1 MRPIARLLLP
11 AALVLALAACSDDEE
26 AQAPAEPQAAQEA
39 ERPADAPRAVAV
51 GTQVTP
57 KEEPRGVQIATGPV
71 MDPNIKHILEKMLPR
86 GHREPANTARDVYR
100 HPLQTLEIFGLQQGM
115 TEVEVAPAPGYWTE
129 LLAPTLKNTGKYI
142 AATWD
147 ETIAG
152 QPDYYAEL
160 NTLLK
165 NKMRAKKHY
174 GRAEMLKFNAKNPV
188 FGPPGS
194 ADMVLTFRNAHNWI
208 AEGTAPAYFKAM
220 ADVLKPG
227 GVMGLEDHRAPEG
240 EPTDGKRGYVTED
253 QVIQLA
259 AAAGFVLADRSE
271 INANPKDTKDYP
283 DGVWVLPP
291 TLQLG
296 EKDRERYVA
305 IGESDRMTLKFI
317 KQ

>member
-1 MRPIARLLLP
+1 MRPYARLLLP
-11 AALVLALAACSDDEE
+11 AALLVALAACSEDEPEAPAPQAQREE
-26 AQAPAEPQAAQEA
+26 AK
-39 ERPADAPRAVAV
+39 PADAPRVVAAD
-51 GTQVTP
+51 THAMP
-57 KEEPRGVQIATGPV
+57 KEEPRGVQVATGPV
-71 MDPNIKHILEKMLPR
+71 MDANMKRILEKMLPR
-86 GHREPANTARDVYR
+86 GHRDPKNTARDIYR
-100 HPLQTLEIFGLQQGM
+100 HPLQTLEFFGLQQGM
-115 TEVEVAPAPGYWTE
+115 TVVEVTPAPGYWTE

-147 ETIAG
+147 DSVPG
-152 QPDYYAEL
+152 QPEYHAALNAE
-160 NTLLK
+160 LK
-165 NKMRAKKHY
+165 NKMWAKQHY
-174 GRAEMLKFNAKNPV
+174 GRAELLKFDPAHPS
-188 FGPPGS
+188 FGPPGT

-227 GVMGLEDHRAPEG
+227 GVLGLEDHRAPEG

-259 AAAGFVLADRSE
+259 AAAGFVLSDRSE

-283 DGVWVLPP
+283 EGVWVLPP
-291 TLQLG
+291 TYELG
-296 EKDRERYVA
+296 DKDRDRYTL

>member
-1 MRPIARLLLP
+1 MRSFARLLLP
-11 AALVLALAACSDDEE
+11 AALALALAACSDDEAE
-26 AQAPAEPQAAQEA
+26 APAETQAEA
-39 ERPADAPRAVAV
+39 EPAKPAEAPRAVAV
-51 GTQVTP
+51 TTP
-57 KEEPRGVQIATGPV
+57 VVAKEEPTGVQTATGPV
-71 MDPNIKHILEKMLPR
+71 IDPAMKLTLEEFLPS
-86 GHREPANTARDVYR
+86 GHRAPKHAARDIYR
-100 HPLQTLEIFGLQQGM
+100 HPVETLGFFGLQQGM
-115 TEVEVAPAPGYWTE
+115 RVVEITPGSGYWTE
-129 LLAPTLKNTGKYI
+129 LLGPTLKNTGSYV

-147 ETIAG
+147 ESVPG
-152 QPDYYAEL
+152 QPGYVAAL
-160 NTLLK
+160 NTELS
-165 NKMRAKKHY
+165 NKLRAKKHY
-174 GRAEMLKFNAKNPV
+174 GRAELLKFHPQKPV

-259 AAAGFVLADRSE
+259 AEAGFVLADRSE

-283 DGVWVLPP
+283 EGVWVLPP
-291 TLQLG
+291 TLELG
-296 EKDRERYVA
+296 EKDRERYVG

>member
-1 MRPIARLLLP
+1 MRRFARVLLP
-11 AALVLALAACSDDEE
+11 AALAIALAACSDDEAE
-26 AQAPAEPQAAQEA
+26 APAEPQAEV
-39 ERPADAPRAVAV
+39 EETKPADAPRVVSADTPIA
-51 GTQVTP
+51 P
-57 KEEPRGVQIATGPV
+57 KEEPRGLQAATGPV
-71 MDPNIKHILEKMLPR
+71 MDANMKRILEKMLPR
-86 GHREPANTARDVYR
+86 GHRDPKNTARDIYR
-100 HPLQTLEIFGLQQGM
+100 HPLQTLEFFGLQQGM
-115 TEVEVAPAPGYWTE
+115 TVVEVTPAPGYWTE
-129 LLAPTLKNTGKYI
+129 LLAPTLKNTGKYV

-147 ETIAG
+147 DSVPG
-152 QPDYYAEL
+152 QPEYHAGL
-160 NTLLK
+160 NEQLRQ
-165 NKMRAKKHY
+165 KMSAKKHY
-174 GRAEMLKFNAKNPV
+174 GRAEVVKFDPTRPV

-227 GVMGLEDHRAPEG
+227 GVLGLEDHRAPEG

-259 AAAGFVLADRSE
+259 AAAGFVLSDRSE

-291 TLQLG
+291 TYAQG
-296 EKDRERYVA
+296 DADRERYTQ